1 MPALTSVLTSLTVVS
16 TCTSD
21 LIVCLAPPSYTLDH
35 PLGSDHFS
43 TFQKEV
49 QESQHANQ
57 RVSSPVAVGRRSR
70 TQSEPTLLDQLSPQS
85 MLGSAPNLL
94 ESSLDIGTRPDSY
107 QEGQC
112 LGNHL
117 IVCNMT

>member
-1 MPALTSVLTSLTVVS
+1 MPALTSVSISQTVVS
-16 TCTSD
+16 TCTTD
-21 LIVCLAPPSYTLDH
+21 LTFCSALPSYTLDH
-35 PLGSDHFS
+35 PLGSDHFT
-43 TFQKEV
+43 TFHKEV

-57 RVSSPVAVGRRSR
+57 RVPSPVAVGRPSR
-70 TQSEPTLLDQLSPQS
+70 AQSEPSLLDQLSPQG

-112 LGNHL
+112 LGNNL
-117 IVCNMT
+117 IVCNMM